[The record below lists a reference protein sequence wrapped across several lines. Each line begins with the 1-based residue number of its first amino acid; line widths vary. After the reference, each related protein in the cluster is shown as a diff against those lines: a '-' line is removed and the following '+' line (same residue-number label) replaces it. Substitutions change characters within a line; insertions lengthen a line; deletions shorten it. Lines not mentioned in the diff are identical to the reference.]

1 MGTREPRTQE
11 YLYQKI
17 HHNDIIRVA
26 SYHRKDFEL
35 AVIRINPLDHE
46 RIRASILQPACAPA
60 TSLGRLD
67 FLPLEMLHEICQL
80 LDIKSLF
87 RFRQVNL
94 RAQEVV
100 CAIRIYRIIITHAL
114 ETLCASLRTHIASWF
129 TLRDLFDVLCAR
141 DCLLCGSFGGF
152 IFLPTFTRCC
162 FPCIKTA
169 PQLRLVS
176 LADVKKHLNLNP
188 ALIRNSVPVLRTTPG
203 IYSMDE
209 IPRKRRIHVL
219 AEGSVIRAMECLH
232 AKEAKAQLRRS
243 NSEVSL
249 LRYMATTALPF
260 FDKASGDADHG
271 ICCKGCQ
278 IALEESLRTSRIEDK
293 IFSLR
298 DRVYSRDR
306 FMEHFQRCPKAQAL
320 WALSNE
326 GTVPVKVPE
335 SIRRGGYFNERD
347 VVMSL

>member
-169 PQLRLVS
+169 PQFRLVS
-176 LADVKKHLNLNP
+176 LADAKRHLELSP
-188 ALIRNSVPVLRTTPG
+188 ALLRNSVPVLRTIPG

-209 IPRKRRIHVL
+209 IPRKRRIQIL
-219 AEGSVIRAMECLH
+219 AEEDVIRAMEYLYTRETEVPLH
-232 AKEAKAQLRRS
+232 CS
-243 NSEVSL
+243 NGEMSL

-260 FDKASGDADHG
+260 FDKASGDADNG

-278 IALEESLRTSRIEDK
+278 IALEECLRTSRVQDNA
-293 IFSLR
+293 FLMR

-306 FMEHFQRCPKAQAL
+306 FMEHFQRCSKAQFL
-320 WALSNE
+320 WETSNE